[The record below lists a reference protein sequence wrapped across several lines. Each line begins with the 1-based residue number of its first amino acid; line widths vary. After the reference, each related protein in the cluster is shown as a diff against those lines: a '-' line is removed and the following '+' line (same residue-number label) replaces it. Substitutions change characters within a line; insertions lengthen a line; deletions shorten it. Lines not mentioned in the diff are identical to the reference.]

1 VLLPL
6 CCKHSCSLSSWNDAN
21 AGVWWDE
28 RRIGTQLA
36 PTGRDASIWEE
47 WLPSRLEL
55 WHPDM
60 SEWRRR
66 ASAAGNARAQRMQ
79 RLVASTQT
87 SAPTARDISD
97 PLPRILSGKSHNDK
111 LHKELWEMPADAV
124 VTESTVEEF
133 WTVLLP
139 FWSDVRSVFCRD
151 NVTALVCLR
160 LSVCCLTALS
170 SHCWDTPDGS
180 QRVEGEQS
188 AEGYGRLGGGADG
201 ERRGE

>member
-1 VLLPL
+1 M
-6 CCKHSCSLSSWNDAN
+6 
-21 AGVWWDE
+21 WWDE

-36 PTGRDASIWEE
+36 PTGRDSSIWEE

-60 SEWRRR
+60 TEWRRR
-66 ASAAGNARAQRMQ
+66 SSAAGNVRAQRMQ

-87 SAPTARDISD
+87 SAPTSRDISD

-139 FWSDVRSVFCRD
+139 CWSDVCSASATRPPWSVR
-151 NVTALVCLR
+151 ACLSAVYSFYR
-160 LSVCCLTALS
+160 RMVGQCTRWFATRPRRAS
-170 SHCWDTPDGS
+170 GR
-180 QRVEGEQS
+180 RVRMI
-188 AEGYGRLGGGADG
+188 GR
-201 ERRGE
+201 RH